1 MREHPFRRQV
11 VEEMHL
17 RRWPELPAQGTILQ
31 IIRTVQPGDRADEL
45 ALLRRVM
52 SDTDRAI
59 SSAERHVAG
68 QLPSGIQ
75 YIWERH
81 TEGSSIAVIADSGY
95 SETELAQAQEWIES
109 FPGDA
114 ARASRIYLA
123 RDDATATNMMPS
135 MPFTSGEIVSSR
147 LIGGVRFWSD
157 FRIHQQGYGCVLV
170 AANGCNTDML
180 ARIVQQLQELGNYR
194 NMALLA
200 LPLVREQWLKLDQV
214 ERQLRLFATE
224 VSDPAKQ
231 DDALLEKVSG
241 LSLELVNLSNCIS
254 YRLDATKAYAE
265 LVNERLEGLQPEI
278 IDGTLSLRGFTKRRF
293 LPAVRTCA
301 AHHDRLQRLS
311 GKAANMTALLRAR
324 IETRIENQNARLL
337 ESMERRAEAQLRLQQ
352 VVEGLSIFALTYY
365 GIGLL
370 SYILHGIED
379 FVPLPHA
386 ELLLALAVPAFM
398 LGIWAAIHRIKKR
411 ILGHN

>member
-1 MREHPFRRQV
+1 
-11 VEEMHL
+11 MHL
-17 RRWPELPAQGTILQ
+17 RRWPELPARGIILQ
-31 IIRTVQPGDRADEL
+31 IIRTVQPSDRADEL
-45 ALLRRVM
+45 TLLRRVM
-52 SDTDRAI
+52 NDPNRPI
-59 SSAERHVAG
+59 SSTDRHVAG
-68 QLPSGIQ
+68 RLRSGIQ

-81 TEGSSIAVIADSGY
+81 TEGSSIAVIADDGHLESDL
-95 SETELAQAQEWIES
+95 EMAREWIES

-114 ARASRIYLA
+114 VRASRIHLA
-123 RDDATATNMMPS
+123 QDDEAATGMFPS
-135 MPFTSGEIVSSR
+135 MPFTHGEIVSSR

-200 LPLVREQWLKLDQV
+200 LPLVRKQWLELDQV
-214 ERQLRLFATE
+214 ERQLRIFAVE

-241 LSLELVNLSNCIS
+241 LSLELANLSNSIS

-311 GKAANMTALLRAR
+311 GRAANMTALLRAR

-337 ESMERRAEAQLRLQQ
+337 KSMERRAETQLRLQQ

-370 SYILHGIED
+370 SYILHGVESIA
-379 FVPLPHA
+379 PIPHP
-386 ELLLALAVPAFM
+386 ELVLAAAVPILMIA
-398 LGIWAAIHRIKKR
+398 IWFSIHRIKRK
-411 ILGHN
+411 IFDHP

>member
-17 RRWPELPAQGTILQ
+17 RRWPELPASGIILQ
-31 IIRTVQPGDRADEL
+31 IIRTVQPSDRADEL
-45 ALLRRVM
+45 SLLRRIIN
-52 SDTDRAI
+52 DPDRPI
-59 SSAERHVAG
+59 SPADRHIAG
-68 QLPSGIQ
+68 KLPSGIQ

-81 TEGSSIAVIADSGY
+81 TEGSSIAVIAEAGKSA
-95 SETELAQAQEWIES
+95 TELEKAREWIES

-114 ARASRIYLA
+114 VRASKIYLA
-123 RDDATATNMMPS
+123 HNDEAAADMMHA
-135 MPFTSGEIVSSR
+135 MPFTQGEIVSSR

-157 FRIHQQGYGCVLV
+157 FRIHSQGYGCVLV
-170 AANGCNTDML
+170 AANSCGSDML
-180 ARIVQQLQELGNYR
+180 SRIVQQLQELGNYR

-200 LPLVREQWLKLDQV
+200 LPLVREQWLELDKV
-214 ERQLRLFATE
+214 ERQRRLFAAE
-224 VSDPAKQ
+224 VSDPATK
-231 DDALLEKVSG
+231 DDALLEKVSS
-241 LSLELVNLSNCIS
+241 LSLELANLSNCIS

-278 IDGTLSLRGFTKRRF
+278 IEGTLSLRGFTKRRF

-311 GKAANMTALLRAR
+311 GRAANMTALLRAR

-337 ESMERRAEAQLRLQQ
+337 KSMESRAKAQLRLQQ

-365 GIGLL
+365 SIGLL
-370 SYILHGIED
+370 SYILHGAEE
-379 FVPLPHA
+379 VVHLPHSG
-386 ELLLALAVPAFM
+386 LLLAIAVPFVM
-398 LGIWAAIHRIKKR
+398 LGIWLAIHRIKKR
-411 ILGHN
+411 ILGQS